1 MSVIQG
7 TPLLRAV
14 QAVNV
19 SPSMQDYSR
28 SVMEEKRSSCPAC
41 GELEECNLEIPYALL
56 SQSIQNGCKLCD
68 ILRQGVSG
76 FIDGELD
83 TIDSLILSVD
93 ITLLVTVTG
102 KTLKNP
108 PVVEFYTLPGQLT
121 PLRPHED
128 EGLSYR
134 APQVHHR
141 HGPRSDRADTSRQTR
156 LVMSA
161 WLSRAS
167 GYRVVS
173 RRMAIASDL
182 ASRCCQPESSR

>member
-1 MSVIQG
+1 
-7 TPLLRAV
+7 
-14 QAVNV
+14 
-19 SPSMQDYSR
+19 
-28 SVMEEKRSSCPAC
+28 MEEKRSSCPAC
-41 GELEECNLEIPYALL
+41 GELDECNLEIPYALL

-121 PLRPHED
+121 PLR
-128 EGLSYR
+128 LRMKAYLI
-134 APQVHHR
+134 VL
-141 HGPRSDRADTSRQTR
+141 PRFAIGMVQDRTGQTR
-156 LVMSA
+156 LDKLV
-161 WLSRAS
+161 
-167 GYRVVS
+167 
-173 RRMAIASDL
+173 
-182 ASRCCQPESSR
+182 